1 MNASE
6 PRPKNPP
13 RRLTAA
19 GKDAKAAKRERLPIG
34 SHYVKVWHG
43 KDRGWVATLSIPDP
57 GKPGDY
63 IRFHVTGN
71 GSFTAEQKADDKYR
85 EWLKANGSKPLS

>member
-1 MNASE
+1 MNASK
-6 PRPKNPP
+6 PKNPP

-43 KDRGWVATLSIPDP
+43 EPRGWVVTLNVPHASSSD
-57 GKPGDY
+57 GWL
-63 IRFHVTGN
+63 RFHVTGN
-71 GSFTAEQKADDKYR
+71 FSFATEEKADGKYR
-85 EWLKANGSKPLS
+85 EWFRVNGSKPLS